1 MLTTSRNPGVI
12 HAGYYTYKPM
22 HGVLGFMM
30 SCTASVIMLW
40 VLIRLFR
47 EDEVSEEIVQIAA
60 GLSAVGCLLFYLGTT
75 WFFSFITGYSRK
87 LSISEGGIRY
97 GVAYFSWPQV
107 VEIGARMK
115 RGCFQVHITLK
126 RGWFAN
132 RWLVTDDGMSRE
144 ISEELIEALRRQ
156 ILPHFQQLVI
166 AKLPALPAAP
176 AAVGPVA
183 SMVDA
188 ETAS

>member
-12 HAGYYTYKPM
+12 HAGYYTYKPF

-30 SCTASVIMLW
+30 SCAASVIMLW

-47 EDEVSEEIVQIAA
+47 EEEVSEENMQIAA
-60 GLSAVGCLLFYLGTT
+60 GLAVVGCLLFYLGTT
-75 WFFSFITGYSRK
+75 WFFSFLTGYSRK

-97 GVAYFSWPQV
+97 GVAYFPWTLV
-107 VEIGARMK
+107 KEIGASMK
-115 RGCFQVHITLK
+115 RGCFQVRITLN

-144 ISEELIEALRRQ
+144 VSEEFVEALRCQ
-156 ILPHFQQLVI
+156 ILPHFPHLVI
-166 AKLPALPAAP
+166 AKLPALSQALEATEAAGT
-176 AAVGPVA
+176 AG
-183 SMVDA
+183 A
-188 ETAS
+188 ETAV

>member
-12 HAGYYTYKPM
+12 LSGYHTYKPA

-30 SCTASVIMLW
+30 SCAASVIMLW

-47 EDEVSEEIVQIAA
+47 GNEVTEENVQIAA
-60 GLSAVGCLLFYLGTT
+60 GLSAVGCLFFYLGTT
-75 WFFSFITGYSRK
+75 WFFSFITGYSCK

-97 GVAYFSWPQV
+97 GVAYYSWPQV
-107 VEIGARMK
+107 AQVGARMK
-115 RGCFQVHITLK
+115 RGCFQVHIVLK

-144 ISEELIEALRRQ
+144 MSEDFVEALERQ
-156 ILPHFQQLVI
+156 ILPHFPHLVI
-166 AKLPALPAAP
+166 VELPVLPQIPGTPEVDDTA
-176 AAVGPVA
+176 
-183 SMVDA
+183 DA
-188 ETAS
+188 ETTV

>member
-1 MLTTSRNPGVI
+1 MLTTSRNPGVV
-12 HAGYYTYKPM
+12 HAGYYTYKPS

-30 SCTASVIMLW
+30 SCAASVIMLW

-47 EDEVSEEIVQIAA
+47 EDEVSEENVQIAA

-75 WFFSFITGYSRK
+75 CFFSFITGYSRK

-107 VEIGARMK
+107 MEIGACMK
-115 RGCFQVHITLK
+115 RGCFQVHIVLK

-144 ISEELIEALRRQ
+144 MSEEFIAALRRR
-156 ILPHFQQLVI
+156 ILPHFPHLGIAQLPV
-166 AKLPALPAAP
+166 LPLPPAATEIVVT
-176 AAVGPVA
+176 A
-183 SMVDA
+183 DA
-188 ETAS
+188 ETAA